1 MVKKWLFSLFLIM
14 MVDSMGCFNFLGL
27 IFVVDL
33 VFFLKVN
40 VYKIINEFYKLIVI
54 LVFFIWWLCGVL

>member
-1 MVKKWLFSLFLIM
+1 